1 MDINIGKTDRT
12 MPVDLAKLFA
22 HIAAKD
28 HSFVPMIESDPVATY
43 VVKYG
48 LTQCLND
55 AHSSITAKSDPDA
68 TVRGDKAWNL
78 AAKKLDALYAGELR
92 AERVAK
98 PKDTAGQIAIE
109 LAMDVLRGVH
119 GAKVAKLDRAKVAA
133 WCKDY
138 VARNP
143 KVMEEAQ
150 QIAARRAELA
160 AGVDE
165 SIDLDSLMADAPDS
179 EGTDEGAYAAQ

>member
-12 MPVDLAKLFA
+12 MTVDLVKLFA
-22 HIAAKD
+22 RTNNPDEFIR
-28 HSFVPMIESDPVATY
+28 MIDRDPVASY
-43 VVKYG
+43 VVRYG
-48 LTQCLND
+48 LTQALND
-55 AHSSITAKSDPDA
+55 SHSSITAKSDPDA

-92 AERVAK
+92 AERVTK

-119 GAKVAKLDRAKVAA
+119 GSKVAKLDRAKVAA

-160 AGVDE
+160 SGADE
-165 SIDLDSLMADAPDS
+165 SIDLDSLMADD
-179 EGTDEGAYAAQ
+179 DETPEAAQAA

>member
-1 MDINIGKTDRT
+1 M
-12 MPVDLAKLFA
+12 LANCA
-22 HIAAKD
+22 
-28 HSFVPMIESDPVATY
+28 PNES
-43 VVKYG
+43 
-48 LTQCLND
+48 
-55 AHSSITAKSDPDA
+55 
-68 TVRGDKAWNL
+68 
-78 AAKKLDALYAGELR
+78 
-92 AERVAK
+92 AK

-160 AGVDE
+160 AGADE
-165 SIDLDSLMADAPDS
+165 SIDLDSLMADDAETPEPHKRPRIAAHGKELDRGITAPVFICAS
-179 EGTDEGAYAAQ
+179 LGATSGSFPVTHPSNTACVTNVSGFAAHCFAALHLGFRYPRHPGAKVWL

>member
-22 HIAAKD
+22 RTRQPGRVSCA
-28 HSFVPMIESDPVATY
+28 MIDRDPVATY

-92 AERVAK
+92 AERVSQA
-98 PKDTAGQIAIE
+98 
-109 LAMDVLRGVH
+109 
-119 GAKVAKLDRAKVAA
+119 
-133 WCKDY
+133 
-138 VARNP
+138 
-143 KVMEEAQ
+143 
-150 QIAARRAELA
+150 
-160 AGVDE
+160 
-165 SIDLDSLMADAPDS
+165 
-179 EGTDEGAYAAQ
+179 

>member
-12 MPVDLAKLFA
+12 MTVDLVKLFKGA
-22 HIAAKD
+22 VAANPD
-28 HSFVPMIESDPVATY
+28 FPTMIDRDPVATY
-43 VVKYG
+43 VVRYG
-48 LTQCLND
+48 LTQALND

-92 AERVAK
+92 AERVTK

-165 SIDLDSLMADAPDS
+165 SIDLDSLMADDAETP
-179 EGTDEGAYAAQ
+179 EAAQAA